1 MNAKSIR
8 LLCTQGAIIVKQLD
22 LADLTKVQACA
33 EDINQ
38 TEPRLDLLI
47 LNAGIMM
54 TPLGRT
60 AQGFEQQIGVNHFGH
75 FYFTQLLLEKVKQ
88 TVTFCN
94 PPAMHLQRTIPWWPG
109 ACLTT
114 GWRTLRAAGERQ
126 GPKAMDT
133 LDVLLSV

>member
-1 MNAKSIR
+1 MIAKSIR
-8 LLCTQGAIIVKQLD
+8 LLCVQGAVIVKQLD

-60 AQGFEQQIGVNHFGH
+60 AQGLEQQIG
-75 FYFTQLLLEKVKQ
+75 
-88 TVTFCN
+88 
-94 PPAMHLQRTIPWWPG
+94 G
-109 ACLTT
+109 AR
-114 GWRTLRAAGERQ
+114 G
-126 GPKAMDT
+126 
-133 LDVLLSV
+133 VLLKRSACCAFTLPVLTFLFTMQ